1 MPIIKIDKLKLFN
14 GEKKFKNI
22 LKNINKEIPKKI
34 SKLFKKLQ
42 FFLSKNNNL
51 NTKEYPKME

>member
-1 MPIIKIDKLKLFN
+1 MPIIKIDKLNLFN

-34 SKLFKKLQ
+34 SKLFKKL
-42 FFLSKNNNL
+42 
-51 NTKEYPKME
+51 

>member
-1 MPIIKIDKLKLFN
+1 MPITKIDKLKSFN

-34 SKLFKKLQ
+34 SKLFKKL
-42 FFLSKNNNL
+42 
-51 NTKEYPKME
+51 